1 MVETSG
7 TKLST
12 LDMFDFERDE
22 RVGISLR
29 LEHPAIFSSRRA
41 SNAGNVAML

>member
-1 MVETSG
+1 ME
-7 TKLST
+7 LRFRH
-12 LDMFDFERDE
+12 LDMSNFESDG